1 MVSRFLCVMPY
12 CPPTTN
18 TISEF
23 KMPTFRSFSKVSGE
37 LLQVFVNSLPLREVC
52 GLHIIYLK
60 LGVSFPL
67 GQSEATF
74 ITISSISDD
83 LGNCPEFQLVACL
96 NWSEPLL
103 HACLSGSHIPLWKA

>member
-37 LLQVFVNSLPLREVC
+37 LLQVFVNSSPLREVC
-52 GLHIIYLK
+52 RLHIIYLK
-60 LGVSFPL
+60 LGVSFPP
-67 GQSEATF
+67 GQSEAAF

-96 NWSEPLL
+96 N
-103 HACLSGSHIPLWKA
+103 